1 MIVVGL
7 TGGIGSGKSTVSAA
21 LAEYGAVIIDA
32 DALTRELQ
40 RPGTPVFEAMVA
52 RFGDEIIAADGS
64 LNRLG
69 LAAIVFPDPEL
80 LKELNAIVHP
90 AVGRAI
96 RDRMRAHLHT
106 DSVVVLDVALLIES
120 SRYPVAGVVVVD
132 LPVETA
138 VERLVEFRNMDE
150 SDARA
155 RIARQATRE
164 ERLDRADLVIDNS
177 GNLVALRAQLP
188 AAWEW
193 MQGLDPVA
201 GDDPRLV
208 DPLDDSPLDKHLG

>member
-69 LAAIVFPDPEL
+69 LAAVVFPDPEL

-106 DSVVVLDVALLIES
+106 DSVVVLDVAPLIES

-155 RIARQATRE
+155 RIARQATRQ

-177 GNLVALRAQLP
+177 GNLAALRVQLP

>member
-69 LAAIVFPDPEL
+69 LAAVVFPDPEL

-96 RDRMRAHLHT
+96 RERMRAHLHT

-155 RIARQATRE
+155 RIARQATRQ

-177 GNLVALRAQLP
+177 GNLAALRVQLP

>member
-69 LAAIVFPDPEL
+69 LAAVVFPDPEL

-90 AVGRAI
+90 AVGRVI

-155 RIARQATRE
+155 RIARQATRQ

-177 GNLVALRAQLP
+177 GNLAALRVQLP

>member
-69 LAAIVFPDPEL
+69 LAAVVFPDPEL

-90 AVGRAI
+90 AVERAI

-155 RIARQATRE
+155 RIARQATRQ

-177 GNLVALRAQLP
+177 GNLAALRVQLP

>member
-177 GNLVALRAQLP
+177 GNLAALRAQLP

>member
-40 RPGTPVFEAMVA
+40 QPGTPVFEAMVA

-177 GNLVALRAQLP
+177 GNLVALRVQLP

>member
-52 RFGDEIIAADGS
+52 RFGDKIIAADGS

-69 LAAIVFPDPEL
+69 LAAVVFPDPEL

-177 GNLVALRAQLP
+177 GNLAALRVQLP

>member
-40 RPGTPVFEAMVA
+40 QPGTPVFEAMVA
-52 RFGDEIIAADGS
+52 RFGHEIIAADGS

-177 GNLVALRAQLP
+177 GNLVALRVQLP

-193 MQGLDPVA
+193 MQGLEPVA

>member
-69 LAAIVFPDPEL
+69 LAAVVFPDPEL

-155 RIARQATRE
+155 RIARQATRQ

-177 GNLVALRAQLP
+177 GNLAALRVQLP